1 MLERKSGII
10 QASKMKRKAVYNW
23 MMILKRNTWNP
34 EIAASQFLKRKDGCV
49 MEHAP

>member
-1 MLERKSGII
+1 MLSQQGRKEENGL
-10 QASKMKRKAVYNW
+10 
-23 MMILKRNTWNP
+23 MILSRNTWNP